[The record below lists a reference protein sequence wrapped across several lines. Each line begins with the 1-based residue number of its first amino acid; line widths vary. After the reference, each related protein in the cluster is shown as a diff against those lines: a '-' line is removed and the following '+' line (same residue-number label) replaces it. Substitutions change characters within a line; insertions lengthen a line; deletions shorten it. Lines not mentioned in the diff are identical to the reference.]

1 MTATTAP
8 TAPTATADPA
18 LAPAGG
24 LASSL
29 TASPAAARRRP
40 VAAAIPT
47 SRLLKVELRKMFN
60 TRSGMWLMSSIGIL
74 AVLATAAVMV
84 FAPDTDL
91 TYDNFGAAIGFPMV
105 VILPIIATLSV
116 TSEWSQRS
124 GLTTFTLV
132 PHRGRVITAKLVLAV
147 VVGVAAMGV
156 ALSIGALGNLVGAA
170 VAGID
175 PVWNLSVSQML
186 TITLATVL
194 NMLIGFMLGVLIR
207 NSPGAIVG
215 YFVYNFVL
223 PPLSMLLATSQSWW
237 RDLQPWVDFNFA
249 QGVLFEGDLT
259 AQQWGQLGVTGL
271 FWLAIPLAVG
281 LFLVRR
287 SEVK

>member
-1 MTATTAP
+1 MTATTATTP
-8 TAPTATADPA
+8 AIPDSPSAAGTAISTAAQ
-18 LAPAGG
+18 
-24 LASSL
+24 
-29 TASPAAARRRP
+29 RRP
-40 VAAAIPT
+40 VPAAIPT

-60 TRSGMWLMSSIGIL
+60 TRSGMWLMCSIAIL
-74 AVLATAAVMV
+74 AVLATGAVML
-84 FAPDTDL
+84 FGADADL

-105 VILPIIATLSV
+105 IILPIIATLSV

-132 PHRGRVITAKLVLAV
+132 PHRGRVITAKLVVAV
-147 VVGVAAMGV
+147 AVGVAAM
-156 ALSIGALGNLVGAA
+156 ALALTIGALGNLLGASI
-170 VAGID
+170 AGID

-194 NMLIGFMLGVLIR
+194 SMLIGFMLGVLIR

-215 YFVYNFVL
+215 YFIYNFVL
-223 PPLSMLLATSQSWW
+223 TPLTMLLATSQAWF
-237 RDLQPWVDFNFA
+237 RDLQPWVDFNFT
-249 QGVLFEGDLT
+249 QGTLFEGDLT
-259 AQQWGQLGVTGL
+259 GEQWTQLGVTGL
-271 FWLAIPLAVG
+271 FWLVIPLAIG

>member
-1 MTATTAP
+1 MTATT
-8 TAPTATADPA
+8 
-18 LAPAGG
+18 
-24 LASSL
+24 LASAEG
-29 TASPAAARRRP
+29 TTSPIAAQRRAVP
-40 VAAAIPT
+40 AAIPT
-47 SRLLKVELRKMFN
+47 GRLLKVELRKMFN
-60 TRSGMWLMSSIGIL
+60 TRSGMWLMFSIGIL

-105 VILPIIATLSV
+105 IILPIIATLSV

-132 PHRGRVITAKLVLAV
+132 PHRGRVIAAKLVVAV
-147 VVGVAAMGV
+147 AVGVAAMV
-156 ALSIGALGNLVGAA
+156 LALAIGALGNLLGASI
-170 VAGID
+170 AGID
-175 PVWNLSVSQML
+175 PVWNLSFSQML

-194 NMLIGFMLGVLIR
+194 SMLIGFMLGVLIR

-223 PPLSMLLATSQSWW
+223 TPLTMLLATSQSWF
-237 RDLQPWVDFNFA
+237 RDLQPWVDFNFT
-249 QGVLFEGDLT
+249 QGFLFEGDLT
-259 AQQWGQLGVTGL
+259 GTQWTQLGVTGL
-271 FWLAIPLAVG
+271 FWVVIPLAIG

>member
-1 MTATTAP
+1 MTATT
-8 TAPTATADPA
+8 
-18 LAPAGG
+18 
-24 LASSL
+24 LASAEGTTS
-29 TASPAAARRRP
+29 R
-40 VAAAIPT
+40 VAAQPRPASTRIPT
-47 SRLLKVELRKMFN
+47 VRLLKVELRKMFN
-60 TRSGMWLMSSIGIL
+60 TRSGMWLMCSIGIL

-91 TYDNFGAAIGFPMV
+91 TYDNFGAAVGFPMV
-105 VILPIIATLSV
+105 IILPIIATLSV

-132 PHRGRVITAKLVLAV
+132 PHRGRVISAKLAV
-147 VVGVAAMGV
+147 AVMVGVAAMGV
-156 ALSIGALGNLVGAA
+156 ALAVGAVGNLIGASI
-170 VAGID
+170 AGID
-175 PVWNLSVSQML
+175 PVWNLSLSQML

-215 YFVYNFVL
+215 YFIYNFVL
-223 PPLSMLLATSQSWW
+223 PPLTMLLATSQSWW
-237 RDLQPWVDFNFA
+237 RDLQPWMDFNFT
-249 QGVLFEGDLT
+249 QGFLFEGDLT
-259 AQQWGQLGVTGL
+259 GTQWTQLGVTGL
-271 FWLAIPLAVG
+271 FWLAIPLAIG

>member
-1 MTATTAP
+1 MTATTA
-8 TAPTATADPA
+8 TTT
-18 LAPAGG
+18 LAPANDTT
-24 LASSL
+24 S
-29 TASPAAARRRP
+29 P
-40 VAAAIPT
+40 VAAQRRSAASPIPT

-60 TRSGMWLMSSIGIL
+60 TRSGMWLMCSIGIL
-74 AVLATAAVMV
+74 ALLATGAVMI
-84 FAPDTDL
+84 FSADADL
-91 TYDNFGAAIGFPMV
+91 TYDNFGAAVGIPMV
-105 VILPIIATLSV
+105 IILPIIATLSV

-132 PHRGRVITAKLVLAV
+132 PHRGRVIGAKLAVAVL
-147 VVGVAAMGV
+147 VGVAAMV
-156 ALSIGALGNLVGAA
+156 LALSVGALGNLVGAS

-175 PVWNLSVSQML
+175 PVWNLSVSHML

-223 PPLSMLLATSQSWW
+223 PPLTMLLATSQSWW
-237 RDLQPWVDFNFA
+237 RDLQPWMDFNFT
-249 QGVLFEGDLT
+249 QGFLFNGDLT
-259 AQQWGQLGVTGL
+259 TRQWSQLGVTGL
-271 FWLAIPLAVG
+271 FWLAIPLAIG